1 MQLSRHNNFK
11 HYLSLVKFSHTIFA
25 MPFAVIGYFLGL
37 ELSPAVFTWELFIGI
52 ILCMVFARNAA
63 MAFNRYVDRK
73 IDTENP
79 RTALREIPRGII
91 KPNGALIFVI
101 VNSLLFILT
110 TWLINNLVF
119 LLSPVALMIIL
130 GYSLTKKITALCHF
144 ILGIGLSLAPIGAY
158 LAVTST
164 FHPLPLTLSFIVL
177 CWTSGFDIIYALQ
190 DEQFDKNQKLRSI
203 PVLTGKRK
211 ALLLSTILHIISG
224 ILVLAVG
231 TKEIFSM
238 VYWVGAGLFI
248 LLLVIQHSLVK
259 PHDLSKINIAFFT
272 TNGIASILYAVF
284 TLVSLHY

>member
-1 MQLSRHNNFK
+1 
-11 HYLSLVKFSHTIFA
+11 

-101 VNSLLFILT
+101 INSLLFILT
-110 TWLINNLVF
+110 TWFINNLVF
-119 LLSPVALMIIL
+119 LLSPVALIIIL

-158 LAVTST
+158 LAVTSN

-203 PVLTGKRK
+203 PVLTGKKK

-248 LLLVIQHSLVK
+248 LLLLIQHSLVK
-259 PHDLSKINIAFFT
+259 PHELSKINIAFFT

-284 TLVSLHY
+284 TLVSLYY

>member
-101 VNSLLFILT
+101 INSLLFILT
-110 TWLINNLVF
+110 TWFINNLVF
-119 LLSPVALMIIL
+119 LLSPVALIIIL

-203 PVLTGKRK
+203 PVLTGKKK

-284 TLVSLHY
+284 TLVSLYY